1 MKKDRKH
8 VIILSL
14 IVMVML
20 GVTTSCNKEKQ
31 CDCQMSSPCPW
42 CNVDNPLEE
51 LPWMKTLI
59 ENSCELAPGSFKIY
73 ACLLED
79 GSQAFLFDIIPTCSD
94 HPRQLINCK
103 GETIGYNNGMD
114 GVVSGDFNVDWNS
127 LKLIYVK

>member
-1 MKKDRKH
+1 
-8 VIILSL
+8 
-14 IVMVML
+14 MVML
-20 GVTTSCNKEKQ
+20 GVTAGCNKEKQ

-59 ENSCELAPGSFKIY
+59 ENSCELPHGSFNIY

-79 GSQAFLFDIIPTCSD
+79 GSQAFLFDIRPTSSD
-94 HPRQLINCK
+94 HPRQLKNCK
-103 GETIGYNNGMD
+103 GESIGHINGMD

>member
-1 MKKDRKH
+1 
-8 VIILSL
+8 
-14 IVMVML
+14 
-20 GVTTSCNKEKQ
+20 
-31 CDCQMSSPCPW
+31 
-42 CNVDNPLEE
+42 
-51 LPWMKTLI
+51 MKTLI

-79 GSQAFLFDIIPTCSD
+79 GSQAFLLDIMPTCSD
-94 HPRQLINCK
+94 HPRQLKNCK